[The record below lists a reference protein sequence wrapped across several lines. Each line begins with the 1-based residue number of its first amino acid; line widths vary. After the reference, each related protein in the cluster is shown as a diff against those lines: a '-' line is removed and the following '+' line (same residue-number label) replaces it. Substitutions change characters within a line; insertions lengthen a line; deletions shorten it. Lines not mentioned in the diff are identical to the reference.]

1 MNPKYKQLL
10 HFAMIF
16 IGGGAILVEQSK
28 EKDQNI
34 YILIAGLV
42 VLMYGL
48 YKATT
53 KWVSDNPRPE
63 KDDFVVTEELD
74 EVLED
79 EEDWNRR

>member
-1 MNPKYKQLL
+1 MSPKYRQLL

-16 IGGGAILVEQSK
+16 IGGGIVLVEQNK

-34 YILIAGLV
+34 YVLVAGLV

-53 KWVSDNPRPE
+53 KWVSDNPRPQE
-63 KDDFVVTEELD
+63 DDFVVTEEL
-74 EVLED
+74 EEALED
-79 EEDWNRR
+79 EED